1 MNPNRVVASYR
12 QLMDI
17 LNPKP
22 AERRCRLANLR
33 FAPIWV
39 VIASCWTN
47 MWAHDPGL
55 SSLSLR
61 RFEEHLRVTATFA
74 PADLAWLAPLN
85 VDNDGFL
92 SQAEFRSR
100 QAQLHRLVP
109 RLVQIREP
117 ARTLRLLGSETL
129 RIQLPGNDNVRFE
142 LDFELP
148 LSSRLRVTAGLLQD
162 LPKGHRQLVD
172 WISATGEPLAEA
184 LLSSTH
190 YSVWLDGSQTEP
202 VGSHFQSGSQF
213 LLLGIEHIWTGYD
226 HLLFLVGHS
235 CRRTIILGLLVSCF
249 VGHSRA
255 VTQDPQLLQL
265 SQSIR
270 ELTARVSPAVVQII
284 VTGLGPAALASR
296 QPGLAARQYSGESGV
311 ILDPAGYLVTNAHV
325 IEGARRI
332 QVVLSDRNVE
342 KQPPGNSILKPAGKV
357 VDAELVGVDRE
368 TDLAVLKV
376 PETDLPALELGD
388 SEAIEQG
395 QIVLAIGSPLGFEN
409 SVSMGIVS
417 AVSRQL
423 EPDAPM
429 IYLQTDAP
437 INPGNSGGP
446 LIDVQGRV
454 IGINTLIVS
463 QSGGNEGLGFAAPS
477 NIVRNVFEQIKQH
490 GRVRRG
496 DVGVVAQ
503 TITSPLAEGLNLP
516 RPWGVVLGDVIPGS
530 SAFFGETQGGG
541 CHPFDRWQG
550 AGERPAI

>member
-1 MNPNRVVASYR
+1 MKNI
-12 QLMDI
+12 D
-17 LNPKP
+17 
-22 AERRCRLANLR
+22 
-33 FAPIWV
+33 
-39 VIASCWTN
+39 
-47 MWAHDPGL
+47 
-55 SSLSLR
+55 
-61 RFEEHLRVTATFA
+61 
-74 PADLAWLAPLN
+74 
-85 VDNDGFL
+85 
-92 SQAEFRSR
+92 
-100 QAQLHRLVP
+100 
-109 RLVQIREP
+109 
-117 ARTLRLLGSETL
+117 
-129 RIQLPGNDNVRFE
+129 
-142 LDFELP
+142 
-148 LSSRLRVTAGLLQD
+148 
-162 LPKGHRQLVD
+162 
-172 WISATGEPLAEA
+172 
-184 LLSSTH
+184 
-190 YSVWLDGSQTEP
+190 
-202 VGSHFQSGSQF
+202 
-213 LLLGIEHIWTGYD
+213 
-226 HLLFLVGHS
+226 HS

-296 QPGLAARQYSGESGV
+296 QPGLAARQYSGGSGV

-376 PETDLPALELGD
+376 PETDLLALELGD

-530 SAFFGETQGGG
+530 SAFLARLKVGAVILSIDGKVLENGWQFDVNLYRRAVGETVTLEVARGETRFKTNVLVVEREDPEGRFANLVTPEKNLIPQLGVLMVDINAEIATMLPPLRMLGGVLVAVPSPQLSHIWG
-541 CHPFDRWQG
+541 GQLLPGDVVFSLN
-550 AGERPAI
+550 GERFNRLDRLREQLDGMDRGAAVVLQIQRQGLLRYLAFQLE

>member
-1 MNPNRVVASYR
+1 
-12 QLMDI
+12 
-17 LNPKP
+17 
-22 AERRCRLANLR
+22 
-33 FAPIWV
+33 
-39 VIASCWTN
+39 

-226 HLLFLVGHS
+226 HLLFLVG
-235 CRRTIILGLLVSCF
+235 LLVVSWRLMPAIRIITAF
-249 VGHSRA
+249 TVAHS
-255 VTQDPQLLQL
+255 L
-265 SQSIR
+265 
-270 ELTARVSPAVVQII
+270 
-284 VTGLGPAALASR
+284 ALA
-296 QPGLAARQYSGESGV
+296 LAAFEVVRLPTSLVEPLIALSVVYVGIENLRRGE
-311 ILDPAGYLVTNAHV
+311 
-325 IEGARRI
+325 
-332 QVVLSDRNVE
+332 
-342 KQPPGNSILKPAGKV
+342 
-357 VDAELVGVDRE
+357 
-368 TDLAVLKV
+368 
-376 PETDLPALELGD
+376 PEYHWAL
-388 SEAIEQG
+388 
-395 QIVLAIGSPLGFEN
+395 PLGF
-409 SVSMGIVS
+409 G
-417 AVSRQL
+417 
-423 EPDAPM
+423 
-429 IYLQTDAP
+429 
-437 INPGNSGGP
+437 
-446 LIDVQGRV
+446 LIH
-454 IGINTLIVS
+454 
-463 QSGGNEGLGFAAPS
+463 GLGFAGGLQGLLNEHSAGLLVPLFS
-477 NIVRNVFEQIKQH
+477 FNLGVELGQLAVASAVLPLLSLLSRRRSWLAVASASVSVGLILAGCFWLFERIS
-490 GRVRRG
+490 V
-496 DVGVVAQ
+496 
-503 TITSPLAEGLNLP
+503 
-516 RPWGVVLGDVIPGS
+516 
-530 SAFFGETQGGG
+530 
-541 CHPFDRWQG
+541 
-550 AGERPAI
+550 